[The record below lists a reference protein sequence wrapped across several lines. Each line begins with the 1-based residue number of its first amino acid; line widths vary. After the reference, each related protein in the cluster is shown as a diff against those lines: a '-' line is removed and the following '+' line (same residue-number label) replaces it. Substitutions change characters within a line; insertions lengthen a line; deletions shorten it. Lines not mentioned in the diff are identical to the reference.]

1 MQAQQT
7 GNPALRNGL
16 IFGLILA
23 AISLASSVI
32 QLVSGVTL
40 ASATGGATSALS
52 FLGCLVFIV
61 ALALF
66 FVAGMNTARANG
78 RVGSAAIAGLLT
90 GLFGGLINLVVGLI
104 IDFVFVIP
112 NYSLPAGSGLSP
124 SDEKAAF
131 IVGAIIGVILFLVLY
146 CGLGAGVAA

>member
-1 MQAQQT
+1 MQAQKT

-32 QLVSGVTL
+32 QLVTGVTL
-40 ASATGGATSALS
+40 NSATGGAAPSALS
-52 FLGCLVFIV
+52 LLGCLVFIV

-90 GLFGGLINLVVGLI
+90 GLFGGLINLVVGLV
-104 IDFVFVIP
+104 ID
-112 NYSLPAGSGLSP
+112 
-124 SDEKAAF
+124 
-131 IVGAIIGVILFLVLY
+131 
-146 CGLGAGVAA
+146 